1 MLERRQI
8 PIKKLK
14 SIGVPML
21 FMPEFQRFQTNCG
34 GPKEDR
40 TPDLL
45 TASQARS
52 QLRHKPI
59 FDLNTLFENVL
70 LYY

>member
-1 MLERRQI
+1 MGQHLGH
-8 PIKKLK
+8 PGDKKEATDNL
-14 SIGVPML
+14 SVAS
-21 FMPEFQRFQTNCG
+21 FCG

-52 QLRHKPI
+52 QLRHRPI
-59 FDLNTLFENVL
+59 KSKQFATT
-70 LYY
+70 